1 MSYIT
6 RLTWNSKDWNLP
18 SGFSNKSVK
27 NENYEADSGF
37 GWEEWLF
44 NSNHVL
50 NGYQYGF
57 IQCFTAK
64 SHRGKIF
71 TDLHLYTRK
80 IELNGN
86 ATLLYVGMIK
96 KIEVLSLSDPHHS
109 DLISHNKARMRK
121 ELANT
126 NAKLKFFDKEKV
138 EIGKWF
144 NVRFKASDVE
154 FNKNYKTSNL
164 PINLTNFRLMYKLQN
179 IGIDAQTLNTL
190 KAIRK

>member
-1 MSYIT
+1 MTYIT
-6 RLTWNSKDWNLP
+6 RLIWNLNNWETP
-18 SGFSNKSVK
+18 SGFADKSK
-27 NENYEADSGF
+27 NAGNYEADSGF

-44 NSNHVL
+44 NPNHQL

-80 IELNGN
+80 FETNGN
-86 ATLLYVGMIK
+86 ATLLYVGLMK

-109 DLISHNKARMRK
+109 NLVSHHKARMRK
-121 ELANT
+121 ELENT
-126 NAKLKFFDKEKV
+126 NAKLKFFDKEEV

-144 NVRFKASDVE
+144 NVRFKASDFE

-164 PINLTNFRLMYKLQN
+164 PINLTDFSLMYKLQN
-179 IGIDAQTLNTL
+179 IAIDAQTLNTL
-190 KAIRK
+190 NAIRK